1 MKIKRF
7 TPILP
12 NIVIKYK
19 TKVLRYQ
26 KNVEGE
32 LKENVS
38 PVKFIKECF
47 SVT

>member
-19 TKVLRYQ
+19 TNVLRLSATNGSPSSA
-26 KNVEGE
+26 NVT
-32 LKENVS
+32 K
-38 PVKFIKECF
+38 
-47 SVT
+47 